1 MNFRPKRRPRG
12 SRLFGHIDTLPLIIV
27 FGAVGF
33 LATPPARQAME
44 SIAATEGASET
55 VSIRRGGEA
64 WRGTSSGL
72 KGGQRVEA
80 HPASAGA
87 TLIDSVTRVR
97 DGDTIVVGLIPI
109 RIANLDCAEK
119 GTRAGEAATRR
130 VKQLVS
136 GQTLRCWLE
145 GRRSY
150 DREVGLCALPD
161 GRDVG
166 EILIAEGL
174 CGRWR

>member
-1 MNFRPKRRPRG
+1 MTFGPRRRPRG
-12 SRLFGHIDTLPLIIV
+12 SRLFGLIDALPLIIV

-44 SIAATEGASET
+44 SFATTEGVSET
-55 VSIRRGGEA
+55 VSIPRGGDA

-72 KGGQRVEA
+72 KGGKRVEA

-119 GTRAGEAATRR
+119 GTRAGEPATRR

-136 GQTLRCWLE
+136 GQTLRCRLE

-150 DREVGLCALPD
+150 DREIGLCSLPD
-161 GRDVG
+161 GRDIG
-166 EILIAEGL
+166 EILIAESL

>member
-1 MNFRPKRRPRG
+1 MRLIRQTILVSVAAMCVATYLTQQQADSAPGKSVQILRGGDAWNGSSSRVRRTFEPK
-12 SRLFGHIDTLPLIIV
+12 
-27 FGAVGF
+27 
-33 LATPPARQAME
+33 
-44 SIAATEGASET
+44 ASE
-55 VSIRRGGEA
+55 
-64 WRGTSSGL
+64 
-72 KGGQRVEA
+72 Q

-87 TLIDSVTRVR
+87 VLIDNVTRVR

-119 GTRAGEAATRR
+119 GTTAGEAATAR
-130 VKQLVS
+130 VRTLVTGAQL
-136 GQTLRCWLE
+136 TCTLE

-161 GRDVG
+161 GRDLG
-166 EILIAEGL
+166 EVLIGEGA